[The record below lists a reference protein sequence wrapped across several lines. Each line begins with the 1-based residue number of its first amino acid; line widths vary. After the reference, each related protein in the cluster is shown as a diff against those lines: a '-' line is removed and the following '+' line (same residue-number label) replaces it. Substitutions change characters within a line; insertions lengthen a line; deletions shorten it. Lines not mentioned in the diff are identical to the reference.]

1 MPDTR
6 PRQAHA
12 AAALGGLGIV
22 VLVIGTFLPWLRSG
36 RATRN
41 SYEATGAVRRLVHPP
56 GILDDLFRVWPLL
69 GALCALAVAVHALGL
84 RRVGAGIGMLASV
97 AGGAAAVAALNA
109 AHNAYASVIE
119 TGPAITLAGAAIV
132 VVSAGAE
139 FVIRERPAAYGR
151 SRHDPAAE

>member
-1 MPDTR
+1 VGATV
-6 PRQAHA
+6 
-12 AAALGGLGIV
+12 LGALGIV
-22 VLVIGTFLPWLRSG
+22 VLVVGTFLPWLRSG

-69 GALCALAVAVHALGL
+69 GALCAVAVAVYALGL
-84 RRVGAGIGMLASV
+84 RRVGAGIGMLASL

-109 AHNAYASVIE
+109 SGNAYASVTD
-119 TGPAITLAGAAIV
+119 TGPAITLVGAAIV
-132 VVSAGAE
+132 VVSVGAQL
-139 FVIRERPAAYGR
+139 VIRERPAAYGR